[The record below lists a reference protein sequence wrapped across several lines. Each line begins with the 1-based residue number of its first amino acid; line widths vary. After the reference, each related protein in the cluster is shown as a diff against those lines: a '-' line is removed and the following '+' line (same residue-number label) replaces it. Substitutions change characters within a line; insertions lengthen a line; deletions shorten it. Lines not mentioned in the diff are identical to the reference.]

1 MGLLKVILYL
11 CIALFVVNIAT
22 QNDKKIIKK
31 IPIIGNLLADVKNLN
46 LYIII
51 ATLSILIFFI

>member
-31 IPIIGNLLADVKNLN
+31 LPIIGNLLADVKNLN